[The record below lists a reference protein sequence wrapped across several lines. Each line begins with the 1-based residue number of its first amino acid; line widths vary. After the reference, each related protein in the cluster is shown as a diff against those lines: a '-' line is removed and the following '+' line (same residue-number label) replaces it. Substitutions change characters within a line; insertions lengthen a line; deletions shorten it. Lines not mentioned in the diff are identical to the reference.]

1 MIPPELSYFLSPRS
15 LPFSSYI
22 VRSTKKKKIVLF
34 FVEEYIPG
42 LLHHLFLFRLS
53 LFFIFFFIS
62 LSTIKK
68 DITPMDE
75 KVERSEKEQQLDRY
89 SVTDSFDQ
97 VHKED
102 EYPEPTDEDW
112 KNLREVAD
120 TVPASAY
127 LVILIE
133 FCERFTYYGL
143 SGPFQNYIQHP
154 DPGHYPAD
162 QPGAMGKGQQT
173 ATALTTF
180 FQFWCYITPIIGA
193 VIADQYL
200 GKYKTILLFS
210 IIYFIG
216 LVILTCTSIPMA
228 IESGAAFPGFIVAVI
243 IIGLGT
249 GGIKANVSPLVA
261 EQYRSRTAYVKTL
274 KNGDRVIVTP
284 QATYQKIF
292 NMFYW
297 GINIGSLSAIATTE
311 LEKNVGFWPA
321 YVLPTLMFI
330 PCICVVLLGRK
341 RYIQHPPRGSVF
353 VEAGKLFWLASFKVK
368 GGLDACKP
376 SQLAISHPEI
386 AAQVTHDDVFVDELK
401 RTLKACII
409 FLWFP
414 IWWLCYQQI
423 TNNLISQ
430 AATMLTGNVPND
442 IMQNIDPIALI
453 ILIPI
458 MDRIVYPGL
467 RRLGI
472 HMRPIFRIS
481 LGFFFGAV
489 SMGYTAGIQSMI
501 YKSPPYYDHPEGQN
515 QISAAYQIPSYVFI
529 AISEIFCS
537 ITGMEY
543 AYKKAPQSM
552 KSIVMALFLLTNCFA
567 SILAFALVSV
577 AVDPKVM
584 WMYAGIACAAFVSGI
599 LVYVLHHKRD
609 KVDVEEDAIGRSDEQ
624 MEAYNND
631 DKKNQEA

>member
-1 MIPPELSYFLSPRS
+1 
-15 LPFSSYI
+15 
-22 VRSTKKKKIVLF
+22 
-34 FVEEYIPG
+34 
-42 LLHHLFLFRLS
+42 
-53 LFFIFFFIS
+53 
-62 LSTIKK
+62 
-68 DITPMDE
+68 MDE
-75 KVERSEKEQQLDRY
+75 KLKRSEGEIKKEQQLDQF
-89 SVTDSFDQ
+89 SVTESFDQ

-102 EYPEPTDEDW
+102 DNYPEPTAEDW

-120 TVPASAY
+120 SVPSSAY

-200 GKYKTILLFS
+200 GKYRTILLFS
-210 IIYFIG
+210 IIYFVG
-216 LVILTCTSIPMA
+216 LIILTCTSIPSA
-228 IESGAAFPGFIVAVI
+228 IASGAAFPGYIVAII

-261 EQYRSRTAYVKTL
+261 EQYRSRTAFVKTL

-321 YVLPTLMFI
+321 FVLPTLMFI
-330 PCICVVLLGRK
+330 PCIGVVLLGRK
-341 RYIQHPPRGSVF
+341 RYVQHPPRGSVF
-353 VEAGKLFWLASFKVK
+353 VEAGKLFWLSTFKVK
-368 GGLDACKP
+368 GGMEACKP
-376 SQLAISHPEI
+376 SNLAVTHPEL

-401 RTLKACII
+401 RALKACVI

-423 TNNLISQ
+423 ANNLISQ
-430 AATMLTGNVPND
+430 ASTMLTGNVPND

-458 MDRIVYPGL
+458 MDRLIYPGL
-467 RRLGI
+467 RRLKI
-472 HMRPIFRIS
+472 NMRPIFRIS

-489 SMGYTAGIQSMI
+489 AMGYTAGIQSMI
-501 YKSPPYYDHPEGQN
+501 YNTPPYYNHPDGETN
-515 QISAAYQIPSYVFI
+515 WISAAYQIPSYVFI

-577 AVDPKVM
+577 AVDPKIQ
-584 WMYAGIACAAFVSGI
+584 WMYTGIACAAFICGI

-609 KVDVEEDAIGRSDEQ
+609 RTDVEEDAIGRSEEQ
-624 MEAYNND
+624 MDVYN
-631 DKKNQEA
+631 DKKEGSDKA